1 VVVEVEPSKKSER
14 KTIQKYS
21 KIIYTSVL
29 HSQPDLLF
37 FFLCELM
44 FVNLGI
50 ERVGETLPGKEST
63 GIVIFGI

>member
-1 VVVEVEPSKKSER
+1 
-14 KTIQKYS
+14 
-21 KIIYTSVL
+21 
-29 HSQPDLLF
+29 
-37 FFLCELM
+37 M